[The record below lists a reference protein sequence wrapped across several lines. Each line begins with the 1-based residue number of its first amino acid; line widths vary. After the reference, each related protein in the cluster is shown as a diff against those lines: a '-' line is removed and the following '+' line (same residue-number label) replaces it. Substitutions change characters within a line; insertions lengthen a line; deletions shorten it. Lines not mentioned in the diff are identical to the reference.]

1 MTATESNTV
10 EQISLNAAT
19 GLGGKGRVLRED
31 TPPYG
36 GESLRDDLRS
46 ARWTYA
52 SHGQIPGQ
60 RTCSRIVH
68 GQCSTRDRE

>member
-19 GLGGKGRVLRED
+19 GLGGKGWVLRED
-31 TPPYG
+31 TPRYG

-46 ARWTYA
+46 ALWT
-52 SHGQIPGQ
+52 
-60 RTCSRIVH
+60 
-68 GQCSTRDRE
+68 